1 MRLLSLVPVALLV
14 VASAA
19 CGDKKDPND
28 PSQMQGQYGQP
39 GYNQPGYGTQP
50 GYGQPGY
57 GTQPGYGQPQPTAT
71 TTQPAPTG
79 TAQGGGGQATPIQP
93 AMAAAAQPL
102 LTAMAAQQAPGMQA
116 DGSAFAGNFQAGQI
130 LEQPITLAAG
140 KCYAVIG
147 VGVGITQLD
156 IQLATNQPPVPA
168 ITLAQATSSGGQAVL
183 GGAKNCY
190 KNALPVPVPAKVVL
204 KATAGQGIAMAQ
216 VYSR

>member
-1 MRLLSLVPVALLV
+1 MRLLSLVSVALLV

-28 PSQMQGQYGQP
+28 PSQMQGQYGQ
-39 GYNQPGYGTQP
+39 Q
-50 GYGQPGY
+50 GYGQ
-57 GTQPGYGQPQPTAT
+57 QGYGQPQPTTTAPQPTAT
-71 TTQPAPTG
+71 TT
-79 TAQGGGGQATPIQP
+79 AQGAGGQATPIQP

-116 DGSAFAGNFQAGQI
+116 DGSAFAGNFQPGQT

-216 VYSR
+216 LYSR